1 MVPVPVPVNAR
12 VVPPGTEELVPE
24 VDALLDAPE
33 PEADFRDARQ
43 GAMLKLLLL
52 SPPDQVIAPRA
63 R

>member
-1 MVPVPVPVNAR
+1 MDRAELRAR
-12 VVPPGTEELVPE
+12 Q
-24 VDALLDAPE
+24 APLRQQYRDD
-33 PEADFRDARQ
+33 PDSATTPLRAEADFRDARQ